1 MLHMQMRMLIRQEQ
15 LSRKITKEGN
25 DGENYTFNITNL
37 NVPDGYELVTATW
50 EKSVA
55 YGDEEF
61 VNVTVKK
68 ERS

>member
-1 MLHMQMRMLIRQEQ
+1 MCQI
-15 LSRKITKEGN
+15 
-25 DGENYTFNITNL
+25 
-37 NVPDGYELVTATW
+37 GYELVTATW

-68 ERS
+68 KEAKKS

>member
-1 MLHMQMRMLIRQEQ
+1 MV
-15 LSRKITKEGN
+15 KIIPLT
-25 DGENYTFNITNL
+25 ITNL
-37 NVPDGYELVTATW
+37 NVPDGYELSQLQW

-68 ERS
+68 KEAKKLMLFCVFIM